1 MERRLIVAT
10 MLDGS
15 IIREV
20 TGDPWRFAAI
30 WIEFSNDPDTA
41 RLSWYAL
48 TLPSVAAA
56 A

>member
-1 MERRLIVAT
+1 MEQWTIEAT
-10 MLDGS
+10 MQDGTV
-15 IIREV
+15 IEETTTDYR
-20 TGDPWRFAAI
+20 RFTAL
-30 WIEFSNDPDTA
+30 WVEFCDDPDTA